1 MNEQELK
8 EKIKTL
14 YEELI
19 EEKKVSICLDR
30 GIEPKNHLLVCGM
43 QRRR

>member
-8 EKIKTL
+8 EKVKSL
-14 YEELI
+14 YKELVEEN
-19 EEKKVSICLDR
+19 KASICLDR

-43 QRRR
+43 Q

>member
-8 EKIKTL
+8 EKVKSL
-14 YEELI
+14 CKELVEEN
-19 EEKKVSICLDR
+19 KVSICLDR

-43 QRRR
+43 Q